1 MELEEF
7 ISKTLVSIMKGVKS
21 ANKELKVSENDNVAY
36 LIESASNH
44 KDRTDGYIKFDVAV
58 TAIKEAGTKGT
69 GGIRV
74 WSVGIGGEKEV
85 SSSDQVVSRIKF
97 GVAPNYTTG

>member
-21 ANKELKVSENDNVAY
+21 ANRELKESESDNNAY
-36 LIESASNH
+36 LLESASNH

-58 TAIKEAGTKGT
+58 TAVKESGASGTAGIK
-69 GGIRV
+69 V
-74 WSVGIGGEKEV
+74 WSVGIGGKKETN
-85 SSSDQVVSRIKF
+85 SSDEVVSRIKF
-97 GVAPNYTTG
+97 GIAPHYTTG